1 MSQEVFEALT
11 QALERGED
19 AALVT
24 IVSANGSTPQRVGA
38 KMLVFPDG
46 RTVGTIGGGCYEND
60 AFWKAKESIQSRKP
74 ALIKYDLNDDFAQE
88 NGLVCG
94 GQMQVYIEPLEA
106 TPRLYVI
113 GAGHVGYHLA
123 RLAHTIG
130 FRTHV
135 LDDREKFAS
144 KERFP
149 DAEEVIVETIPE
161 WLHRADLPTSA
172 YVVIVTRGHTHDLD
186 ALRALAARDLRYLGL
201 IGSKAKVKRIYDAL
215 LAEGMPPECLQR
227 VNAPVGL
234 DIGAVSPEEIAVA
247 ILAELI
253 AVRRGQDPGSQA
265 GRRLDALGS
274 RICEI
279 GALVFAVYFG
289 RKACGPQPGRLS
301 SYAIIGPSTLV
312 TRLLNNVAAFT
323 QSGAGSRRARCR
335 IYRHRR
341 AGRIR
346 APDARGRSGCVFG
359 HHPQHARRAR
369 GSRIPA
375 AAAYVRRPH
384 PDRSRLPLLRRS
396 AARRTALGAQRR
408 RGRGPAAARR
418 RHAGAGRRCPGRGLA
433 GPLARLTARRVRA
446 ADVAPTASS
455 KRSNSFR

>member
-1 MSQEVFEALT
+1 VSQEVFEALT
-11 QALERGED
+11 EALERGEE

-74 ALIKYDLNDDFAQE
+74 QLVKYDLNDDFAQE

-135 LDDREKFAS
+135 LDDREKFANT
-144 KERFP
+144 ERFP
-149 DAEEVIVETIPE
+149 DAEEVIVETIPD
-161 WLHRADLPTSA
+161 WLHRADLPSHA

-201 IGSKAKVKRIYDAL
+201 IGSKAKVTRIYDAL
-215 LAEGMPPECLQR
+215 LEEGMPPECLRR
-227 VNAPVGL
+227 VHAPVGL

-253 AVRRGQDPGSQA
+253 AVRRGKILDP
-265 GRRLDALGS
+265 
-274 RICEI
+274 
-279 GALVFAVYFG
+279 
-289 RKACGPQPGRLS
+289 K
-301 SYAIIGPSTLV
+301 
-312 TRLLNNVAAFT
+312 VAAV
-323 QSGAGSRRARCR
+323 SMRWEKPSK
-335 IYRHRR
+335 
-341 AGRIR
+341 
-346 APDARGRSGCVFG
+346 APFPKVS
-359 HHPQHARRAR
+359 P
-369 GSRIPA
+369 
-375 AAAYVRRPH
+375 
-384 PDRSRLPLLRRS
+384 
-396 AARRTALGAQRR
+396 
-408 RGRGPAAARR
+408 
-418 RHAGAGRRCPGRGLA
+418 
-433 GPLARLTARRVRA
+433 
-446 ADVAPTASS
+446 
-455 KRSNSFR
+455 